1 MRRITTFV
9 ILSGASAL
17 FACAS
22 QAPAPAT
29 PTGSSQATGR
39 ATAIA
44 APQEQNSS
52 AFAGYRRVVVNGQE
66 RFCQL
71 GDVVG
76 SRIKQE
82 ICLTRAQVETSQTD
96 AQALLQKIQQGNS
109 ECPAPPTVVGGDPMG
124 GLNCLK

>member
-1 MRRITTFV
+1 MRRTTTFV
-9 ILSGASAL
+9 MLSGAAVL
-17 FACAS
+17 VACAS
-22 QAPAPAT
+22 QTPAPAT
-29 PTGSSQATGR
+29 LTGGSHPTAP
-39 ATAIA
+39 ATALA
-44 APQEQNSS
+44 ARQEEKSS

-82 ICLTRAQVETSQTD
+82 ICLTRAQVEASQTD

-124 GLNCLK
+124 GLNCVK